1 MTATTPAPSPLA
13 PPPPWPL
20 GGLLTLSGAAFVTIL
35 TEALPAGVLPAM
47 SAGLGVTEAR
57 AGLLVTVYALAAAV
71 TAIPMTAWALRLP
84 RRTLLLALLLGFAA
98 TNAVTAASTGFAF
111 TLGARVLSG
120 VFAGM
125 LWAMVPA
132 YAARL
137 APHRS
142 GKAIATALAGMT
154 VGLSLG
160 IPAGT
165 ALGGLVG
172 WQGVFAALTGLALAL
187 AAAARWRL
195 PALAG
200 QAGEVRNGGRG
211 LWATI
216 RTPGIAAINTASI
229 AMVLGFYV
237 LYTYIAPFVERADLA
252 VSTGTVLFVF
262 GLGSTAGVWIAG
274 ATADRWLRH
283 STLALLALAA
293 LCLVALGLFA
303 GSTAVVL
310 AAAVLWGVTH
320 GGIPTLMQ
328 TAGVRAAPRDPDTA
342 NSLWVTGWNVA
353 MAGGSLVGGAV
364 LTGAGTTALPWTAAA
379 LLAVSVLTAGAARRH
394 GFPR

>member
-1 MTATTPAPSPLA
+1 MTATTPAPA
-13 PPPPWPL
+13 PTAPSPPWPL

-71 TAIPMTAWALRLP
+71 TAIPMTAWTLRLP

-98 TNAVTAASTGFAF
+98 TNAVTAVSTGFAL
-111 TLGARVLSG
+111 TLGARILSG

-165 ALGGLVG
+165 ALGGLIG
-172 WQGVFAALTGLALAL
+172 WRGVFATLTGLALAL
-187 AAAARWRL
+187 AATALWRL

-200 QAGEVRNGGRG
+200 QTAGEVGEGHG

-216 RTPGIAAINTASI
+216 RTPGIAAINAASI

-274 ATADRWLRH
+274 ATADRWLRR
-283 STLALLALAA
+283 STLALLTLAA
-293 LCLVALGLFA
+293 LCLVTLGLSA
-303 GSTAVVL
+303 GNAAVVL
-310 AAAVLWGVTH
+310 AAAALWGVTH
-320 GGIPTLMQ
+320 GGIPALTQ
-328 TAGVRAAPRDPDTA
+328 TAGVRAAPQDPDTA

-353 MAGGSLVGGAV
+353 MAGGSLLGGAV
-364 LTGAGTTALPWTAAA
+364 LTGAGTTALPWAAAA
-379 LLAVSVLTAGAARRH
+379 LLTVSALTAGAARRH